1 MMIILDSCKQ
11 GEGRPSRMEETAY
24 LARLFMSLLTIQSR
38 TERRRRRAKRLAWW
52 QTLGPFGPGVIPRFL
67 LGHLNDAEETRL
79 G

>member
-1 MMIILDSCKQ
+1 MMIILDSCKR

-38 TERRRRRAKRLAWW
+38 TERRRRAKRLAWW